1 MERQYEHHGQTIEL
15 FMRFCNDANI
25 DVKHSGMSLGKY
37 ILAYQRNIS
46 HKVAFDVLYSAGHET
61 KAFMNWEYLDKKL
74 KKIDN
79 PIHWLYLFKFIDFS
93 TVPRTQRMLRE
104 YDAHLRKLGVQDE
117 LIDANFA
124 CQLCLLKNTNFIQ
137 AKVAV
142 NRLFLENGIHN
153 AHDKAMEFF
162 SLIADTAFDLSETT
176 TVFCHIISSCI
187 FKTQELDSQIQF
199 LVLRNEELC
208 ENFEL
213 KQKLRASSVRPRLRS
228 KLANAKKNDVNS
240 LVEMD
245 CFVNWC
251 QGIRFP
257 TVFAL
262 HTKHKLYFLMSQVHE
277 HVPTP
282 HVHVNTITNDF
293 HVLEMLHNSSVQKPD
308 FDILFKVIT
317 SLRLHD
323 IPFKELQEFRCECM
337 GAFPVSQLNVM
348 HLNDLLHLYV
358 CAYQNPKVWKEIW
371 KMIIPLLSH
380 QVIRDVEKFVAET
393 EFNFPAVLSILN
405 Q

>member
-1 MERQYEHHGQTIEL
+1 MEHQYEHHGQTIEL

-25 DVKHSGMSLGKY
+25 DAKHSGTSLGKY

-61 KAFMNWEYLDKKL
+61 KAFMNWEYLEKKL

-104 YDAHLRKLGVQDE
+104 YDAHLRRLGVQDE

-153 AHDKAMEFF
+153 AGDKAMEFF

-176 TVFCHIISSCI
+176 TVFCHIIGSCV

-213 KQKLRASSVRPRLRS
+213 KQKIRANSVRPRLRS
-228 KLANAKKNDVNS
+228 KLSNAKKTDVNS

-245 CFVNWC
+245 CFASWC

-277 HVPTP
+277 HVSTP
-282 HVHVNTITNDF
+282 HVHVSTITNDF
-293 HVLEMLHNSSVQKPD
+293 HVLEMLQNATVQKPD
-308 FDILFKVIT
+308 YDILYKVIT
-317 SLRLHD
+317 SLRLHEV
-323 IPFKELQEFRCECM
+323 PFKELQEFRCECM

-358 CAYQNPKVWKEIW
+358 CAYQNPKAWKEIW

-393 EFNFPAVLSILN
+393 KFNFPAVLSILN